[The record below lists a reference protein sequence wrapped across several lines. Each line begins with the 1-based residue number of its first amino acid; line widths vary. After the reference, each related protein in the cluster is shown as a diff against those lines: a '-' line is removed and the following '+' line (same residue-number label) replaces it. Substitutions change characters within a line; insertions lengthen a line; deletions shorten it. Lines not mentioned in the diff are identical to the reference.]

1 LFKGKSQRNISKY
14 AASQI
19 YFKRERKK
27 KMFKKHKIDDEWS
40 EEKEKGEKRK
50 FKNGIFQLN
59 RLRCTRFDNLGGGS
73 QRLMPTCGG

>member
-19 YFKRERKK
+19 YFKKEKKK

-50 FKNGIFQLN
+50 FKNGIFQLY
-59 RLRCTRFDNLGGGS
+59 RLRCTVVENLERGS
-73 QRLMPTCGG
+73 